1 MKMNEKY
8 YPIDLNVKE
17 AVKKKIAKLAKAYTP
32 EWIFNEKDPD
42 IGSTIAIL
50 FADMLNDNA
59 HKTNML
65 LYKYHIELMNMI
77 GITPKPAVPAKSVV
91 VFSLLDS
98 APTGVFVKK
107 NTQLLAYP
115 DDENKLVFET
125 ESGIYLTKAKLT
137 NIYTI
142 SEENGKIISVCNTE
156 DKNTEEAEQY
166 AQETETDVSFNMFD
180 FTAEGIQ
187 KNMLIFGNKN
197 ILENNMGSEVYLK
210 FEGVKVNDQPSEGI
224 FNDITQYE
232 LGYLVEDTHFMPFL
246 DTEPQQDGSILIK
259 DIERATLNEQTSN
272 ITLCLLKKGKGAQQK
287 VSISGIHMFA
297 SLKSTDAEFVYVDDT
312 EQDVHEFLPFTD
324 TLTEYR
330 ECFIGSNIA
339 FSKKGANA
347 IVSFDLNYNEK
358 QIGME
363 SGPAIEYKHMMK
375 KPKEQYSEI
384 FKVKAQLAAFE
395 YFNGT
400 GWRKLPIKSDM
411 ATLFAGDKEGK
422 ITIEFEV
429 PSDIEKTL
437 VNAFE
442 AYWIRIS
449 AVQVD
454 NSFRI
459 PAVHKYPIIS
469 NLKVSYK
476 YKHGIV
482 PEFARSISGVEEHEV
497 IEPLQCGE
505 EVTVFNRFYD
515 SRDCVFL
522 GFNAPME
529 SGPVSIYFDISVD
542 AFAEEENNISFEY
555 SSSVSGGK
563 FKELKI
569 IDKTEKFKHSGC
581 IVFNPPSDFVKTT
594 LFNVSRYWLKI
605 VNINP
610 TEVFGANRPI
620 KINNVKLNAVEVAN
634 IQTMEEEEFYVDQMD
649 EGMTFELSS
658 PNVLNADVFVNEVG
672 NLTLPEKEELLKT
685 HKDDI
690 IAQTDAL
697 GSYINFFVKWHEVD
711 SFMKSG
717 PDDRHYII
725 DRNKGRITFGDAKHG
740 KIPQSQPRVAIKVFA
755 NSCAGELGNVEAG
768 TITVPSSHI
777 RFLADMQNIIPAY
790 AGYNIESI
798 NNALERGS
806 ELMSNHGGLI
816 SKADFVGTVKHF
828 SDAIDKV
835 RCEVGVD
842 KTGAPAE
849 DKITIAILMKEFY
862 KSNEVFISLR
872 DAIKA
877 DLLRRCD
884 VSIKKE
890 NLELIEPVFIK
901 LNTEIWATTTN
912 IDQAFEIQNTIK
924 TQLSKFL
931 HPVSGN
937 FDKQGWKIGIPPQK
951 NQIYSFLK
959 TLNLNCVIN
968 KIVLTGFNDSAEFYE
983 IDYENATIP
992 IFSTVVSGEHNVHVD
1007 ILKE

>member
-1 MKMNEKY
+1 
-8 YPIDLNVKE
+8 
-17 AVKKKIAKLAKAYTP
+17 
-32 EWIFNEKDPD
+32 
-42 IGSTIAIL
+42 
-50 FADMLNDNA
+50 
-59 HKTNML
+59 
-65 LYKYHIELMNMI
+65 
-77 GITPKPAVPAKSVV
+77 
-91 VFSLLDS
+91 
-98 APTGVFVKK
+98 
-107 NTQLLAYP
+107 
-115 DDENKLVFET
+115 
-125 ESGIYLTKAKLT
+125 
-137 NIYTI
+137 
-142 SEENGKIISVCNTE
+142 
-156 DKNTEEAEQY
+156 
-166 AQETETDVSFNMFD
+166 MFD
-180 FTAEGIQ
+180 FSDDGIQ
-187 KNMLIFGNKN
+187 KNMLIFGNRN
-197 ILENNMGSEVYLK
+197 ILENNAGSEVYLK
-210 FEGVKVNDQPSEGI
+210 FEGVKINDQPSEGI
-224 FNDITQYE
+224 FNDNTQYE
-232 LGYLVEDTHFMPFL
+232 LGYLIEDTHFMPFL
-246 DTEPQQDGSILIK
+246 ETEPQQDGSVLIK
-259 DIERATLNEQTSN
+259 DIERATLNEQTTSN
-272 ITLCLLKKGKGAQQK
+272 ITLYLLKKDKGAQQK

-297 SLKSTDAEFVYVDDT
+297 NLKSTEAELVYVDDT
-312 EQDVHEFLPFTD
+312 EQDVHKFLPFTD

-330 ECFIGSNIA
+330 ECFIGSNIV
-339 FSKKGANA
+339 FGKKGAN
-347 IVSFDLNYNEK
+347 ITVSFDLSYDEK

-375 KPKEQYSEI
+375 KPKERYNEI
-384 FKVKAQLAAFE
+384 FEVKAQLVTLE

-400 GWRKLPIKSDM
+400 GWRKLPVKSDV
-411 ATLFAGDKEGK
+411 ATLFAGDKEGE

-442 AYWIRIS
+442 TYWIRIS
-449 AVQVD
+449 TVQAD
-454 NSFRI
+454 NSFRV
-459 PAVHKYPIIS
+459 PAVHKYPVIS
-469 NLKVSYK
+469 NLKLSYK
-476 YKHGIV
+476 YKHGVV
-482 PEFARSISGVEEHEV
+482 PEFARSISGVEMQNV
-497 IEPLQCGE
+497 IEPLQRGE
-505 EVTVFNRFYD
+505 EAVIFDRFYD

-522 GFNAPME
+522 GFNAQME

-542 AFAEEENNISFEY
+542 AFAEAENNISFEY
-555 SSSVSGGK
+555 SSSLSGGK

-610 TEVFGANRPI
+610 KEVFGASRPI
-620 KINNVKLNAVEVAN
+620 KINNIKLNAVEVAN

-697 GSYINFFVKWHEVD
+697 GSYINFFVKWHEAD

-717 PDDRHYII
+717 PDDRHYVM

-755 NSCAGELGNVEAG
+755 NSCAGEMGNVEAD

-777 RFLADMQNIIPAY
+777 KFLADMRNIIPAY
-790 AGYNIESI
+790 AGYDIESI
-798 NNALERGS
+798 NNALKRGS
-806 ELMSNHGGLI
+806 EIMGNHGGLI

-835 RCEVGVD
+835 RCEVGID
-842 KTGAPAE
+842 KTGATAE

-872 DAIKA
+872 DTIKTE
-877 DLLRRCD
+877 LLKRCD
-884 VSIKKE
+884 ISIKEE

-937 FDKQGWKIGIPPQK
+937 FDKQGWGIGTPPQK

-968 KIVLTGFNDSAEFYE
+968 KIVLTGQNDSAEFYE
-983 IDYENATIP
+983 IDYENTAVP
-992 IFSTVVSGEHNVHVD
+992 IFSAVISGEHNVHVD